1 MTSLTREEIIRR
13 AAKLGNPILTA
24 LEKPETAVEQVPT
37 PFLSSGAIYRVST
50 RPPDRPR
57 VYDLGFSGTEEIEVL
72 NDQPEHYFALASKG
86 GLTLR
91 TESDYVTYVTT
102 FVDVTRDFTG
112 GVQVLNTIEDSW
124 WLTSPSPEEARKRD
138 EVIAKYATIVETPK
152 VSRESGTTVVVYLI
166 RDRSLIRMHAK
177 VEGDGRIQVSEDK
190 LEPEMPTVMLR

>member
-91 TESDYVTYVTT
+91 SEADYVAYVTT
-102 FVDVTRDFTG
+102 FIDVTRDFTG
-112 GVQVLNTIEDSW
+112 GPQVLHSIQESW
-124 WLTSPSPEEARKRD
+124 WLPSPSPDEARKRED
-138 EVIAKYATIVETPK
+138 VIAKFANVVEAPK
-152 VSRESGTTVVVYLI
+152 LSRESSTTVVVYLI
-166 RDRSLIRMHAK
+166 RDRALIRMHAK